1 MTDNFVVYIVFL
13 GSELCQKRED
23 LSTENKRVSEKDKK
37 VICYCHRING
47 EEGKR
52 CNIASATAIMNI
64 QITYVITSAATRFA

>member
-13 GSELCQKRED
+13 GSED
-23 LSTENKRVSEKDKK
+23 LSAENKRVSEEDKGNKK
-37 VICYCHRING
+37 VICDCHRING

-64 QITYVITSAATRFA
+64 QITCVITSAATRFA